1 MYHKGLTKGI
11 ILQNAIKI
19 IEDTGIKG
27 FTMKLLADT
36 LGVKTAS
43 LYKHYDNLDALI
55 TEVGLYALNTQHTKM
70 MQAIGRKERDEAVIA
85 LAQAYRKFAKKHHA
99 LYALIME
106 IPTSENEILQ
116 TAVSMVTEPV
126 VKVLKPF
133 SLEENRMK
141 HLQRVFRAILH
152 GFINQERA
160 GYFTYFTVDI
170 EESYNLAI
178 LVFLEGVHSA
188 EKEHLTITGENTLP
202 NADIDEDDE

>member
-1 MYHKGLTKGI
+1 
-11 ILQNAIKI
+11 
-19 IEDTGIKG
+19 
-27 FTMKLLADT
+27 
-36 LGVKTAS
+36 
-43 LYKHYDNLDALI
+43 
-55 TEVGLYALNTQHTKM
+55 
-70 MQAIGRKERDEAVIA
+70 
-85 LAQAYRKFAKKHHA
+85 
-99 LYALIME
+99 ME

-126 VKVLKPF
+126 VKVLKTF